1 MTGSKYAYAFGRIK
15 ALEVGL
21 IDASQLKRMIDA
33 RTAQDAVKIVAETPY
48 GSYLSE
54 NPDIPDI
61 ERAILQELERTYQ
74 IIAKISPD
82 KAITDLLQLKYDIH
96 NLKIILKSQI
106 TGHDLSHLLVPLGRE
121 GPVAL
126 RAACD
131 GDMKA
136 VSPEIAHVIQKSLSL
151 YQESGDF
158 QKVQFFLDRE
168 HSRLLSEGLATTPF
182 LQKYSAYAVDLE
194 NIRNFIRAEKMGIKF
209 AEVFLSGG
217 TLALASFSEIKDQA
231 ADYFMESTRNSDFAS
246 VVHEG
251 LTAYQE
257 TGSLARY
264 ETLVDNFLMEY
275 MKKAKTYSL
284 SLEPVIGYL
293 FAKEREAKVV
303 RQILISKMKGIEVT
317 GRVSDV
323 YE

>member
-33 RTAQDAVKIVAETPY
+33 RTAQDAVKIVAETSY
-48 GSYLSE
+48 GTYLSE
-54 NPDIPDI
+54 SPDIPEI
-61 ERAILQELERTYQ
+61 ERAILQEVERTYQ
-74 IIAKISPD
+74 VVGKISPE
-82 KAITDLLQLKYDIH
+82 KAVTDLLQLKYDIH
-96 NLKIILKSQI
+96 NIKILLKSQI
-106 TGHDLSHLLVPLGRE
+106 TGKDLSHLLVPLGRE
-121 GPVAL
+121 GSGAL
-126 RAACD
+126 KAACD
-131 GDMKA
+131 GDLKA
-136 VSPEIAHVIQKSLSL
+136 VSPEVAQIIQKALSL
-151 YQESGDF
+151 YEESGDF

-168 HSRLLSEGLATTPF
+168 HSLLLSEGFSEIPF
-182 LQKYSAYAVDLE
+182 LRQYNALAVDLE
-194 NIRNFIRAEKMGIKF
+194 NIRNFIRAEKMEIGF
-209 AEVFLSGG
+209 EEVFLSGG
-217 TLALASFSEIKDQA
+217 TLVLAFFSEVKDQP
-231 ADYFMESTRNSDFAS
+231 ADYFMESTRNRDFAG

-257 TGSLARY
+257 TGSLSRY

-284 SLEPVIGYL
+284 SLEPVVGYL

-303 RQILISKMKGIEVT
+303 RQILISKMKGIDIT